1 MIITFEIN
9 SISYTADTSFPYII
23 SIPLNFNSEQ
33 PNTYN
38 VPKASSSAYE
48 ADGFIGDTR
57 RGGGCNFENYRLI
70 THCNGTHTECVGH
83 ISDERI
89 SVSKILNDIFFP
101 ATLIT
106 LEPEKASA
114 ASDTYIPA
122 MNGSDIIITK
132 NILEEKL
139 RIADKNFLKAVIIR
153 TLPNDSSKLNRNY
166 MTELPPYF
174 SIEAMEYISK
184 LNVQH
189 LLIDIP
195 SVDRTFDEG
204 KLTAHHIFWNV
215 PIGSHDVDKADH
227 SLKTITEMIYAED
240 DIIDGAYLLNIQIPD
255 FTADAAPSRIVLY
268 KPLKNNSIKI

>member
-33 PNTYN
+33 PSTYN

-57 RGGGCNFENYRLI
+57 RGGGCNFENYFLI

-83 ISDERI
+83 ISEERI
-89 SVSKILNDIFFP
+89 SVSKILKESLIP
-101 ATLIT
+101 GTLIT
-106 LEPEKASA
+106 LEPEKAS
-114 ASDTYIPA
+114 DTADNYIPQK
-122 MNGSDIIITK
+122 NVSDLIITK
-132 NILEEKL
+132 NILKEKL
-139 RIADKNFLKAVIIR
+139 SNADKNFLKAVIFR
-153 TLPNDSSKLNRNY
+153 TIPNDKSKLSRDY
-166 MTELPPYF
+166 MTDLPPYF
-174 SIEAMEYISK
+174 SVEAMEYISE

-215 PIGSHDVDKADH
+215 PFGSHDVDKADH
-227 SLKTITEMIYAED
+227 SLKTITEMIYAAD
-240 DIIDGAYLLNIQIPD
+240 DISDGIYLLNIQIPD
-255 FTADAAPSRIVLY
+255 FTADAAPSRIMLY
-268 KPLKNNSIKI
+268 KALKNNLI

>member
-38 VPKASSSAYE
+38 VPKAYSSAYE

-57 RGGGCNFENYRLI
+57 RGGGCNFENYFLI

-83 ISDERI
+83 ISEERI
-89 SVSKILNDIFFP
+89 SVSKILKESLIP
-101 ATLIT
+101 GTLIT
-106 LEPEKASA
+106 LEPEKAS
-114 ASDTYIPA
+114 DTADNYIPQK
-122 MNGSDIIITK
+122 NVSDLIITK
-132 NILEEKL
+132 NILKEKL
-139 RIADKNFLKAVIIR
+139 SNADKNFLKAVIIR
-153 TLPNDSSKLNRNY
+153 TIPNDKSKLSRDY
-166 MTELPPYF
+166 MTDLPPYF
-174 SIEAMEYISK
+174 SVEAMEYISE

-204 KLTAHHIFWNV
+204 KLTAHHKFWNV
-215 PIGSHDVDKADH
+215 PLGSHDVDKADH
-227 SLKTITEMIYAED
+227 SLKTITEMIYAAD
-240 DIIDGAYLLNIQIPD
+240 DISDGIYLLNIQIPD
-255 FTADAAPSRIVLY
+255 FTADAAPSRIMLY
-268 KPLKNNSIKI
+268 KALKNNLI

>member
-1 MIITFEIN
+1 MIVTFEIN
-9 SISYTADTSFPYII
+9 SISYTADTSDPVII
-23 SIPLNFNSEQ
+23 SIPLNFNNDQ

-38 VPKASSSAYE
+38 VSKASSSAYE

-57 RGGGCNFENYRLI
+57 RGGGCNFEEYKLI

-89 SVSKILNDIFFP
+89 SVSKILKDSFFP

-114 ASDTYIPA
+114 TADTYIPS
-122 MNGSDIIITK
+122 MKGSDIIITK

-139 RIADKNFLKAVIIR
+139 RNADKNFLNAVIIR
-153 TLPNDSSKLNRNY
+153 TLPNDRSKLTRNY
-166 MTELPPYF
+166 MTDLPPYF
-174 SIEAMEYISK
+174 SIEAMQYISN
-184 LNVQH
+184 LNVHH
-189 LLIDIP
+189 LLLDIP

-215 PIGSHDVDKADH
+215 PHGSHDVDKTDH
-227 SLKTITEMIYAED
+227 SVKTITEMIYAGD
-240 DIIDGAYLLNIQIPD
+240 DIKDGVYLLNIQIPD
-255 FTADAAPSRIVLY
+255 FMADAAPSRVMLY
-268 KPLKNNSIKI
+268 KTVRK